1 VRVEL
6 SDEAERDVLRIDEW
20 WRVERDD
27 SPDLFETELS
37 VTIKRIESS
46 PRLWTVYDQDEIDE
60 TVHRVLMPKTRHH
73 LYYVVLSDVV
83 FVLSVWGATKERGPI
98 LVQPRV
104 R

>member
-6 SDEAERDVLRIDEW
+6 SNEAERDVLRIDEW
-20 WRVERDD
+20 WRAERDD

-37 VTIKRIESS
+37 VTIKRIELS
-46 PRLWTVYDQDEIDE
+46 PRLGTVYEQNEVEE
-60 TVHRVLMPKTRHH
+60 TVHRMLMPRTRHH

-83 FVLSVWGATKERGPI
+83 FVLSVWGAMKERGPM
-98 LVQPRV
+98 LVQPRI